1 MIPKLLNSYEIL
13 EQIAKNLRD
22 LRLQENITQEA
33 LARLSGV
40 SLGSLKRFENS
51 YEISLK
57 NLIQLAIT
65 LNSADEFLN
74 LLKRDPNLSIDEILF
89 EKKLK
94 NKTRK
99 RASKND

>member
-1 MIPKLLNSYEIL
+1 MIPKLLNSYEIA

-74 LLKRDPNLSIDEILF
+74 LLKRDTNLSIDEILI

-94 NKTRK
+94 NKIRK

>member
-1 MIPKLLNSYEIL
+1 MISKLLNPYEIA
-13 EQIAKNLRD
+13 EQIANNLRK
-22 LRLQENITQEA
+22 LRLHENITQED
-33 LARLSGV
+33 LARKSGV

-65 LNSADEFLN
+65 LDATDEFLN
-74 LLKRDPNLSIDEILF
+74 LLKKDSQLSIDDILK

>member
-74 LLKRDPNLSIDEILF
+74 LLKRDTNLSIDEILF

>member
-1 MIPKLLNSYEIL
+1 MIPKLLNSHEIA
-13 EQIAKNLRD
+13 EQIAKNLRN

-74 LLKRDPNLSIDEILF
+74 LLKRDTNLSIDEILF

>member
-74 LLKRDPNLSIDEILF
+74 LLKRDTNLSIDEILI

>member
-74 LLKRDPNLSIDEILF
+74 LLKKDSQLSIDEILK
-89 EKKLK
+89 EKKMK